1 MILFLA
7 ILITSMATFGL
18 VTDDFSWENMTVAF
32 VLSSG
37 LMYIFRRQITPKPL
51 PPSTLAIRLT
61 LTFPILVWY
70 VFVDVLKG
78 TYKIVMITLGL
89 QPLAKPGIVKIPIG
103 LHSPYGVGPVGFFV
117 TLSPGSFLVD
127 IDWEERVMLVH
138 YIDASDPDAHRA
150 DAERYYR
157 LWEREPGVPS
167 QRGRDQEELP
177 DA

>member
-7 ILITSMATFGL
+7 ILLSSMATFGL
-18 VTDDFSWENMTVAF
+18 VTDDFTWENMTVAF
-32 VLSSG
+32 VLSG
-37 LMYIFRRQITPKPL
+37 FLMYIFRRQITPKPL
-51 PPSTLAIRLT
+51 PPTGLALRLA

-70 VFVDVLKG
+70 VFIDVLKG

-103 LHSPYGVGPVGFFV
+103 LHSQYGVGPVGFFV

-127 IDWEERVMLVH
+127 IDWDERVMLVH
-138 YIDASDPDAHRA
+138 YVDASDPDAHRA

-157 LWEREPGVPS
+157 LWERKPPTAAAS
-167 QRGRDQEELP
+167 TRDQEESP